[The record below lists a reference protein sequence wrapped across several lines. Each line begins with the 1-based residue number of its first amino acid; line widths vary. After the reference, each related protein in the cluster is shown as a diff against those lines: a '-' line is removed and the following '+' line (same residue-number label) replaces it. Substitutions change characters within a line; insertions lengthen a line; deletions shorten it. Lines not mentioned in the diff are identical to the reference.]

1 MLPIELGR
9 YCCSFISE
17 NLTTPFQHFEKDWS
31 NKNKNRFFSSLK
43 IYVCHTCQRV
53 VELRRCLQNFWEQKN
68 WRDKSHVTIHQY
80 IIALSSISHLFSV
93 CHVKWLKMRNSIH
106 NFTKWENNTFSLLY
120 TLLFRICDYW
130 CYHFHEVY
138 MITAILD
145 LIHFAIR
152 SELGRTPSYQSLDKK
167 LPICKLT

>member
-1 MLPIELGR
+1 MPPIELDSVFL
-9 YCCSFISE
+9 SFLRIWRHLFNTLKKIE
-17 NLTTPFQHFEKDWS
+17 ATKI
-31 NKNKNRFFSSLK
+31 RIGFFSSLK

-106 NFTKWENNTFSLLY
+106 LVIYSVLNLMLGSVYIWVSVIIDVIIFMKFIWSL
-120 TLLFRICDYW
+120 
-130 CYHFHEVY
+130 
-138 MITAILD
+138 
-145 LIHFAIR
+145 
-152 SELGRTPSYQSLDKK
+152 
-167 LPICKLT
+167 